1 MAVTAKDDNQAST
14 EDKGCVTTTTDWVVT
29 FRLPRK
35 TVFAV
40 TAEDPDNHV
49 LCDDLS
55 VSMTVSSPAAW
66 AGSAAERRSDYFY
79 LVPLNEKE

>member
-14 EDKGCVTTTTDWVVT
+14 EDKGCVTATTTDWVVT

-55 VSMTVSSPAAW
+55 VSMTASSPVA
-66 AGSAAERRSDYFY
+66 
-79 LVPLNEKE
+79 